1 MQRFQPWDRLWFHR
15 SDMHDSRSKHTNS
28 FFKHLYCCGICGVT
42 KMRNRKQQYRLVHD
56 SYNDVA
62 MPTQGSTPYGAT
74 NRYLADFTTNALG
87 DKMIICTQCHS
98 NNNNPPNAP
107 YVMYNSPTYMR
118 SIITTNYLHVQMLSF
133 LDIGTH
139 IQSKDWGFSVG
150 EIVDTSLLGNP
161 LFGYGTGLDSL
172 QSIEHFA
179 SSLSP
184 LLA

>member
-1 MQRFQPWDRLWFHR
+1 M
-15 SDMHDSRSKHTNS
+15 
-28 FFKHLYCCGICGVT
+28 I
-42 KMRNRKQQYRLVHD
+42 RLVHN
-56 SYNDVA
+56 SYNDAA
-62 MPTQGSTPYGAT
+62 MPTQGSTPYEAT

-107 YVMYNSPTYMR
+107 YVVYNSPTYMR

-139 IQSKDWGFSVG
+139 MQSKDWGFSVG
-150 EIVDTSLLGNP
+150 EIVDTSLLSNH
-161 LFGYGTGLDSL
+161 LFGCGTGLDSL